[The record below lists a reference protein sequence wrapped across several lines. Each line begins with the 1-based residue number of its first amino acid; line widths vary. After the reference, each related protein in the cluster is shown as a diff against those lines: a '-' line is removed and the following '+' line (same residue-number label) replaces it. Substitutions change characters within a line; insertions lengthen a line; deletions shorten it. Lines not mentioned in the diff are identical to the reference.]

1 MTSDYAPTT
10 IQVLQIVE
18 NLHKSLD
25 GVSHDLSSCK
35 QQMIENKRKN
45 AYLEHQLSLSEGFI
59 LLVNINTLMLL
70 NEFVDKFLYW
80 SGAYERDPNLSVTSF
95 VSPEY
100 VVNSLVFFSYTPRK
114 LYQNSSYCSCQSAV
128 HLLFNKFNEARNKH
142 GLIAQLDTR
151 IKVVDRYGELHQVKL
166 RLAATHVPN
175 VARMKL
181 VR

>member
-95 VSPEY
+95 VSPD
-100 VVNSLVFFSYTPRK
+100 
-114 LYQNSSYCSCQSAV
+114 CQSAV